1 MQKYTVPLT
10 HVDNMSIPFINY
22 DAHTIPDFIS
32 QHWGQ
37 RKLLLTEIFFL
48 SSYCA
53 NKKVNVIYAGAAPGN
68 HFNILCKLFPDVH
81 FDLIDPEKWND
92 YFIKLH
98 PRLEQQNMSENVKH
112 YKISKQVDVYHGFMS
127 DALAH
132 ELCEKYVNVKNEDV
146 EVLFISDIRPTNID
160 SSSECI
166 NDRDN
171 IIQENQDMQ
180 LSWYKIIKSYFPKTK
195 AMFKFKPSFVVP
207 KSLYLKGTLYYQP
220 WAPLLSAEMRLITDS
235 LEMEWYD
242 NKWLE
247 EHLFWYN
254 MEKRNKLTIASDN
267 LLNGL
272 WDTQYEYDI
281 CKLYCSKYAK
291 FSTAVDMMYFLS
303 KNFHEYFRGQ
313 NKGKEIFEN
322 GHEVYI
328 TKKLGWINSIIK
340 KNNKYV

>member
-1 MQKYTVPLT
+1 MQSCYIVPLKPIEKK
-10 HVDNMSIPFINY
+10 SLPFVHY

-48 SSYCA
+48 SSYCCT
-53 NKKVNVIYAGAAPGN
+53 NRKVNVIYAGAAPGN

-81 FDLIDPEKWND
+81 FDLVDPEKWND
-92 YFIKLH
+92 YFKKLY
-98 PRLEQQNMSENVKH
+98 PQLDQQNMSENVRH
-112 YKISKQVDVYHGFMS
+112 YKISKQIDVYHGFMS

-132 ELCEKYVNVKNEDV
+132 KLCDKYQDT

-160 SSSECI
+160 SSSSCI
-166 NDRDN
+166 NERDN

-180 LSWYKIIKSYFPKTK
+180 LSWYKVIKSYFSKAI
-195 AMFKFKPSFVVP
+195 AMFKFKPSFIEP

-220 WAPLLSAEMRLITDS
+220 WAPLLSAEVRLITDS

-254 MEKRNKLTIASDN
+254 MEKRNKLTIANDN
-267 LLNGL
+267 RLNCL

-281 CKLYCSKYAK
+281 CKLYNEK
-291 FSTAVDMMYFLS
+291 FKRFSSAIDLMYFIS
-303 KNFHEYFRGQ
+303 KNFHDFFRGQ

-322 GHEVYI
+322 DHEVHV

-340 KNNKYV
+340 KNQKYV